1 MIRTKNRDEFLETI
15 SHYIPKDSKCIELGV
30 YNGEFSRKMLNILK
44 PSKLYLVDP
53 WLSGSD
59 KNGKNETYGNTL
71 GGMKTAYSGEGE
83 YQQVIQGFSNE
94 INIEQVIVDRNFSY
108 DAVKNYPDDF
118 FDLIYIDSCH
128 LYDCVK
134 SDLSDY
140 LCKLKK
146 EGIMAGHDYSRF
158 DDFGVIEAVDEFVIK
173 NNFEL
178 FILNEEHNDWALK
191 RSKA

>member
-1 MIRTKNRDEFLETI
+1 MIKTKNRDEFLEII
-15 SHYIPKDSKCIELGV
+15 SHHMPKNPQCIELGV
-30 YNGEFSRKMLNILK
+30 YNGEFSRKILNILK

-59 KNGKNETYGNTL
+59 KNGKNETYGSAL
-71 GGMKTAYSGEGE
+71 GNMNTAYSGEGE

-94 INIEQVIVDRNFSY
+94 IKSEQVIIDRNFSY
-108 DAVKNYPDDF
+108 DAVKNYPDNF

-134 SDLSDY
+134 SDLNDY

-173 NNFEL
+173 NNFN
-178 FILNEEHNDWALK
+178 FFVLNEEDHDWALK
-191 RSKA
+191 RLT